1 MRDAVAR
8 AEHMRH
14 SAYAAIEPQLQKAIK
29 TGEALAN
36 KKAELAKDPRLSDV
50 GRTEQLREIAAL
62 HAPTLGKAARALD
75 KARAANQK
83 KLAALAPVIEDPDN
97 VAKAIVKME
106 IRSVMRSKTPAEVMA
121 LASAENAHR
130 WVIESIIEAPQLL
143 HGLPAEHVEQLRKAV
158 VERTRGPELPMPRSI
173 LDRQYKSIIATRPQ
187 QNYQDYPVKSNV
199 YSALIC

>member
-1 MRDAVAR
+1 MSRYQAMRDAVAR

-143 HGLPAEHVEQLRKAV
+143 HGLPPNTSSNCGKRWSREPSGRNSPCPGRFSTANIKA
-158 VERTRGPELPMPRSI
+158 
-173 LDRQYKSIIATRPQ
+173 
-187 QNYQDYPVKSNV
+187 
-199 YSALIC
+199 